1 MSFSY
6 RMNTEV
12 LYYQNAVHHIR
23 LALSAYAVQTLD
35 KNYGCDNE
43 TTYEEVLP
51 SDKKSLNHA
60 IQSVINFACCAE
72 SCYNLSINEYC
83 RRSDIDE
90 ILRNKLLRLPVQNKI
105 RHINIFYLKIIPN
118 DLEKNLVL
126 LARVRNQ
133 LVHYSEPIS
142 YCGGRVMGEQF
153 HLLRKENIVKFQNA
167 VDALIAILHQNRV
180 LDSDIRCP
188 SAPVIGNGDIVFE

>member
-72 SCYNLSINEYC
+72 SCYNLSINEYY
-83 RRSDIDE
+83 
-90 ILRNKLLRLPVQNKI
+90 RNNHIKHDCKKLLRLPVPDKI
-105 RHINIFYLKIIPN
+105 KQINIFYTNIIPQSLIA
-118 DLEKNLVL
+118 DLL
-126 LARVRNQ
+126 LLSKVRNAM
-133 LVHYSEPIS
+133 VHYSEPVV
-142 YCGGRVMGEQF
+142 YCGGNVMGEQF
-153 HLLRKENIVKFQNA
+153 HLLKRVNLIKFRQS
-167 VDALIAILHQNRV
+167 VDALLAIFHQKSI

-188 SAPVIGNGDIVFE
+188 SAPVIGNGDIDFE

>member
-1 MSFSY
+1 MAFSY

-12 LYYQNAVHHIR
+12 LYYQNAIHHIR
-23 LALSAYAVQTLD
+23 LALSAYTVQTLD

-51 SDKKSLNHA
+51 SNKKSLNHA
-60 IQSVINFACCAE
+60 IQSVINLACCAE
-72 SCYNLSINEYC
+72 SCYNLSINVYC
-83 RRSDIDE
+83 RKSDIDE
-90 ILRNKLLRLPVQNKI
+90 TLQNKLLRLPVQNKI
-105 RHINIFYLKIIPN
+105 RQINIFYSKIIPN

-167 VDALIAILHQNRV
+167 VDALIAIIHKNRI

-188 SAPVIGNGDIVFE
+188 SAPVIGNGDIDFE